1 MPNQYTNP
9 AKQLLRDWLRDDKTG
24 WLRHTPVEIAE
35 LIGISRSSVHNWID
49 IILSDIYKLAP
60 DAFRRIRQLQSTVTG
75 ETIAEIV
82 EDVQTEGYDRAET
95 AFRFGLHE
103 WNVYFVECLL
113 REKSEV
119 TSA

>member
-1 MPNQYTNP
+1 MPNQHTNP
-9 AKQLLRDWLRDDKTG
+9 AKQILRDWLRDDKIG

-49 IILSDIYKLAP
+49 ILLSDIYGFTP
-60 DAFRRIRQLQSTVTG
+60 DAFRRIRQLQSTVTHK
-75 ETIAEIV
+75 TIKEIV
-82 EDVQTEGYDRAET
+82 KDIDTEGYSRSET
-95 AFRFGLHE
+95 AYRFGLHE